1 MANKVTFDYSKTAEY
16 ISEGEI
22 TAMKRIAEDAKK
34 LLLSREGEGNDFLGW
49 IDLPVDYD
57 KESGGKDTER
67 FRCPACYR
75 YWWFISWSQSSQ

>member
-57 KESGGKDTER
+57 
-67 FRCPACYR
+67 
-75 YWWFISWSQSSQ
+75 

>member
-49 IDLPVDYD
+49 IDLPVVHIL
-57 KESGGKDTER
+57 EPEQPMNSWDTI
-67 FRCPACYR
+67 
-75 YWWFISWSQSSQ
+75 FIISFQSQ